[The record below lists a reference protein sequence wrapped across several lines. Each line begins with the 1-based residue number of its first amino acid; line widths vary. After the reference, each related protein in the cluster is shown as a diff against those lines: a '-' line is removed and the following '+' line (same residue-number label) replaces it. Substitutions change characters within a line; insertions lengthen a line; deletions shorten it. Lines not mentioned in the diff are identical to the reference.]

1 MSQSWSMKSVD
12 VSYPNWHRSGQLVR
26 NLALELKV
34 KDHNQC
40 ELWKAVENYF
50 ATSTPSLLA
59 ALLGFPKAEKAPTD
73 RIGNCPLTRGDQHHH
88 HHLAALDVNQS
99 IGAAAGLDTEGDWPA
114 AITKTL
120 ARLVWSDHVKRL
132 QRKKENFFCKHWLAR
147 RDHQDPCQDSL
158 NLPTNNY
165 KSYNNERYQQ
175 KTCLISGR
183 LTRKYS
189 PWR

>member
-88 HHLAALDVNQS
+88 HHHHHHLAALDVNQS

-132 QRKKENFFCKHWLAR
+132 QRKKERNFLQTLIGPPR
-147 RDHQDPCQDSL
+147 SPRP
-158 NLPTNNY
+158 LP
-165 KSYNNERYQQ
+165 
-175 KTCLISGR
+175 G
-183 LTRKYS
+183 
-189 PWR
+189 

>member
-12 VSYPNWHRSGQLVR
+12 VSHPNWLRSGQLVR

-73 RIGNCPLTRGDQHHH
+73 RIGNCPLTRGDQHYH

-132 QRKKENFFCKHWLAR
+132 QRKKERNFLQTLIGPPR
-147 RDHQDPCQDSL
+147 SPRP
-158 NLPTNNY
+158 LP
-165 KSYNNERYQQ
+165 
-175 KTCLISGR
+175 G
-183 LTRKYS
+183 
-189 PWR
+189 